1 MNPPSPLTIL
11 IVDDQPNNV
20 RLIVETLAGFGFELL
35 TVLNGESALIA
46 AREAA
51 PKLILLDIL
60 MPGMDG
66 FETCER
72 LKQEPLTAAIPVIF
86 LSALG
91 EVEHKLRGF
100 ELGGVDYITKPID
113 PREVLARVT
122 VHLDRESLRDRFR
135 QRLTD
140 RHETPASGDPSADQY
155 ARGIARVVD
164 YLCGHLD
171 SEPSLDELA
180 KIAGSNRLTLSR
192 HFKRL
197 YGMTVFEW
205 LREQRLSHAA
215 KLLGESNRPI
225 SEIAT
230 TVGYSSLQGL
240 ANAFKQRFE
249 LSPSSYRNATRANN
263 RRQ

>member
-1 MNPPSPLTIL
+1 MTPPSPLTIL
-11 IVDDQPNNV
+11 IVDDEPNNV

-46 AREAA
+46 AREAG

-72 LKQEPLTAAIPVIF
+72 LKQDPLTAAIPVIF

-122 VHLDRESLRDRFR
+122 VHLDREPRRDRFR
-135 QRLTD
+135 ERLTD
-140 RHETPASGDPSADQY
+140 RHETPAPDDPPADHQ
-155 ARGIARVVD
+155 ARGMVRVVD
-164 YLCGHLD
+164 YLCDHLAD
-171 SEPSLDELA
+171 QPSLDDLA
-180 KIAGSNRLTLSR
+180 RIAGSNRLTLSR
-192 HFKRL
+192 NFKRL

-205 LREQRLSHAA
+205 LREQRLGHAA

-249 LSPSSYRNATRANN
+249 LSPSSYRTATRSNSH
-263 RRQ
+263 RK